1 MTDFLS
7 YYSGSL
13 NNLCLWDCFYY
24 LSLCFPFAY
33 FFPISFSYFNTF
45 ILFSAAL
52 GVTVWHG
59 LSLAVERESVPLLQ
73 RAGSSPCRLL
83 LPRSTGSRTVGLC
96 AGTQAQLL
104 HGTRNPPNQGSNLCL
119 LHCWADSYP
128 PHPHR
133 SPCLSSFGFKDTFIQ
148 CHDQT
153 TTFSDQPAA

>member
-45 ILFSAAL
+45 ILFLAAL

-73 RAGSSPCRLL
+73 RAGSLSQWLL
-83 LPRSTGSRTVGLC
+83 LLWSTGSRAQGLRLAGSVVHGLSCPRGMWHLPGPGLEPGSPVAAGHSQPLDHQRIPCTV
-96 AGTQAQLL
+96 
-104 HGTRNPPNQGSNLCL
+104 
-119 LHCWADSYP
+119 
-128 PHPHR
+128 
-133 SPCLSSFGFKDTFIQ
+133 
-148 CHDQT
+148 
-153 TTFSDQPAA
+153 